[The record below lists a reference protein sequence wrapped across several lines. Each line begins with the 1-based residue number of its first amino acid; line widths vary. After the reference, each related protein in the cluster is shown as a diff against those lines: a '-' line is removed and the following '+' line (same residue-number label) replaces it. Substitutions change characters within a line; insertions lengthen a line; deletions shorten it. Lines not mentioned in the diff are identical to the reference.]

1 MPIFFAAPI
10 EQYPNYSKVTTVPTA
25 TNADASFPAANLLTM
40 DPTQPF
46 KSTTTSSV
54 LTWDLGSVKTFDV
67 ISLLYT
73 NLPYEATV
81 DIATGTDGVTYG
93 TTVYSGPA
101 LANKPTS
108 GPVLLTVQKGML
120 LRNATLYNSP
130 TTIST
135 RYLRI
140 TVNSNLAGSFPSIGR
155 LFIGTKYVPSTGWQ
169 YGSSYEFTD
178 NSKRERT
185 DRGALIVDAYDPI
198 RVANVKMD
206 FLNKTEMNE
215 FIQDFSYW
223 RGSSREILACLD
235 TLDVANMQ
243 RNLFYAN
250 ITEGR
255 RVSFDS
261 YNTHSATWTLESIG
275 AG

>member
-10 EQYPNYSKVTTVPTA
+10 EQYPWYGKVATVPTSS
-25 TNADASFPAANLLTM
+25 TQDASFPVANLLTI
-40 DPTQPF
+40 DPTQPY
-46 KSTTTSSV
+46 KATGTV
-54 LTWDLGSVKTFDV
+54 ADIRWDFGSVKTFDV
-67 ISLLYT
+67 LSLLYT
-73 NLPYEATV
+73 NLPYEATI
-81 DIATGTDGVTYG
+81 DISSGTDGITYG
-93 TTVYSGPA
+93 TVLYNGPA
-101 LANKPTS
+101 LANKPSS
-108 GPVLLTVQKGML
+108 GPVLATVQKGML

-155 LFIGTKYVPSTGWQ
+155 LFVGTKYVPSTGWQ

-185 DRGALIVDAYDPI
+185 DRGALIVDPYDPI

-261 YNTHSATWTLESIG
+261 YNTHSTTWTLESIG

>member
-1 MPIFFAAPI
+1 
-10 EQYPNYSKVTTVPTA
+10 
-25 TNADASFPAANLLTM
+25 
-40 DPTQPF
+40 
-46 KSTTTSSV
+46 
-54 LTWDLGSVKTFDV
+54 
-67 ISLLYT
+67 
-73 NLPYEATV
+73 
-81 DIATGTDGVTYG
+81 
-93 TTVYSGPA
+93 
-101 LANKPTS
+101 
-108 GPVLLTVQKGML
+108 ML

-185 DRGALIVDAYDPI
+185 DRGALIVDPYDPI

>member
-1 MPIFFAAPI
+1 
-10 EQYPNYSKVTTVPTA
+10 
-25 TNADASFPAANLLTM
+25 
-40 DPTQPF
+40 
-46 KSTTTSSV
+46 
-54 LTWDLGSVKTFDV
+54 
-67 ISLLYT
+67 
-73 NLPYEATV
+73 
-81 DIATGTDGVTYG
+81 
-93 TTVYSGPA
+93 
-101 LANKPTS
+101 
-108 GPVLLTVQKGML
+108 ML

-155 LFIGTKYVPSTGWQ
+155 LFVGTKYVPSTGWQ

-261 YNTHSATWTLESIG
+261 YNTHSTTWTLESIG